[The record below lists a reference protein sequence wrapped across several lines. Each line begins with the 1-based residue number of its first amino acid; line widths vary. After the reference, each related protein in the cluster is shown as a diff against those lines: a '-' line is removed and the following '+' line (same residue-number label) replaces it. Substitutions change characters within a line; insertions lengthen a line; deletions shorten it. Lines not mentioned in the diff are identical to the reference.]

1 MGKLNLK
8 LGCCMVVLLS
18 FYRSKINDIIVIV
31 FTWYYMN
38 NNEQPS
44 SYGQLLIYL
53 YRQLASRSN
62 EIVNSYFRLG

>member
-31 FTWYYMN
+31 FTWY
-38 NNEQPS
+38 
-44 SYGQLLIYL
+44 I
-53 YRQLASRSN
+53 
-62 EIVNSYFRLG
+62 